1 MNNQQNKQNQNFP
14 NLTNNPLFQ
23 QAQRMAYGKTDE
35 QMKQLCMQIAKQKGI
50 NFEEMLNMINSQF
63 GNK

>member
-1 MNNQQNKQNQNFP
+1 MSNQQNNQNQNSP

-35 QMKQLCMQIAKQKGI
+35 QMKQLCMQIAKQKGL
-50 NFEEMLNMINSQF
+50 NFDEILNMFQAQF